1 MKILKNINTPLE
13 LVSNHLDTL
22 ETLIHKETTTEKQ
35 AARFAA
41 DELLPLMETIR
52 QLTDVIETNV
62 SKEDWPLPDYNDI
75 LFKSML

>member
-1 MKILKNINTPLE
+1 LIN
-13 LVSNHLDTL
+13 
-22 ETLIHKETTTEKQ
+22 KETTTEKQ

-41 DELLPLMETIR
+41 DEILPLMATLC
-52 QLTDVIETNV
+52 QLTDVVGTKV